1 MSDTPEPAY
10 LKPYAEAARAVGA
23 RFEALLWL
31 SRESQTARF
40 ATIAAML
47 DSQAGAMADFGCGRA
62 DLLEHLLDAG
72 LAPARYIGIDGV
84 EAMVAAG
91 NERIT
96 ARRIDNASCRFDD
109 FVANQ
114 TIFADLARDMKID
127 TFVFSGS
134 LNTLTQEIAEA
145 VLDRAFAAL
154 PAGGVLIFNFLSSE
168 APNREGNSQ
177 TGPARRFKTLALVRF
192 ALDRTPLVRFACDY
206 LGGHDATI
214 RMERP

>member
-1 MSDTPEPAY
+1 MNDTPEPAY

-40 ATIAAML
+40 AALTAML
-47 DSQAGAMADFGCGRA
+47 DGQPGAMADLGCGRA
-62 DLLEHLLDAG
+62 DLLEHLLDQG
-72 LAPARYIGIDGV
+72 LEPARYLGIDGV

-91 NERIT
+91 NERII
-96 ARRIDNASCRFDD
+96 ARRVENASCRFDD
-109 FVANQ
+109 FVADEA
-114 TIFADLARDMKID
+114 IFTRLAADMKID

-134 LNTLTQEIAEA
+134 LNTLPQETAEA

-154 PAGGVLIFNFLSSE
+154 RPGGVLIFNFLSSE
-168 APNREGNSQ
+168 APNRNTDEN
-177 TGPARRFKTLALVRF
+177 GPARRFKTLALVRF